1 MDAFTRLFGDLK
13 PEACRA
19 IIHVIDVTLQAC
31 PFEMLKESIISTGL
45 LGKLLNTILS
55 ANEVIIFFFLFC
67 FIACIINMLLID
79 FMNDL
84 NFLQQENPYVLVSYV
99 LILSRIIINV

>member
-31 PFEMLKESIISTGL
+31 PFELLKESIISTGL
-45 LGKLLNTILS
+45 LGKFLNTILS
-55 ANEVIIFFFLFC
+55 VNEVFFCCVFICYII
-67 FIACIINMLLID
+67 LLIH
-79 FMNDL
+79 
-84 NFLQQENPYVLVSYV
+84 S
-99 LILSRIIINV
+99 